1 MTQKGNAVQNEKIR
15 WREAADEIRKR
26 ADMNP
31 TIGMVLGSGLGPL
44 ADEIEDAVI
53 LPYEEIPHWP
63 QSTVVGHSGVLV
75 IGRLEG
81 QCVVAQRGRAHF
93 YEGYPMAHVTFPVR
107 VMQQLGADTF
117 IFTNAAGGVN
127 RSFAVGDIMLIVDHI
142 NFVGMSG
149 QNPLM
154 GANDE
159 TIGPRFLNLAQAYDP
174 HLRKIASQEADHL
187 GLTLRKGVYFHLS
200 GPFFETPAEIRMVAT
215 LGGDAVGMSTANE
228 VLAAV
233 HGGSR
238 VLAFSGITNQTID
251 QIDTDRETN
260 HEEVLEAGL
269 VIVPRLIS
277 LLRRILRAL

>member
-1 MTQKGNAVQNEKIR
+1 MQDEMIR
-15 WREAADEIRKR
+15 WREAAEAIRKR
-26 ADMNP
+26 ADTQP
-31 TIGMVLGSGLGPL
+31 KIGLVLGSGLGPL

-75 IGRLEG
+75 IGQLAG
-81 QCVVAQRGRAHF
+81 QPVIAQRGRAHF
-93 YEGYPMAHVTFPVR
+93 YEGYSMAQVTFPVR
-107 VMQQLGADTF
+107 VMQQLGAETF

-127 RSFAVGDIMLIVDHI
+127 RSFEVGDIMLIEDHI

-154 GANDE
+154 GPNEE
-159 TIGPRFLNLAQAYDP
+159 TIGPRFLNLAQAYDA
-174 HLRKIASQEADHL
+174 HLRRIAIQEADRL

-200 GPFFETPAEIRMVAT
+200 GPFFETPAEIRLVAT

-228 VLAAV
+228 VLAVV
-233 HGGSR
+233 HGGSK
-238 VLAFSGITNQTID
+238 VLAFSGITNQAID
-251 QIDTDRETN
+251 QIDSERKTN
-260 HEEVLEAGL
+260 HEEVLQAGL

-277 LLRRILRAL
+277 LLRRILKAL

>member
-1 MTQKGNAVQNEKIR
+1 MQDEMIR
-15 WREAADEIRKR
+15 WREAAEAIRKR
-26 ADMNP
+26 ADTQP
-31 TIGMVLGSGLGPL
+31 KIGLVLGSGLGPL

-75 IGRLEG
+75 IGQLAG
-81 QCVVAQRGRAHF
+81 QPVIAQRGRAHF
-93 YEGYPMAHVTFPVR
+93 YEGYSMAQVTFPVR
-107 VMQQLGADTF
+107 VMQQLGAETF

-127 RSFAVGDIMLIVDHI
+127 RSFEVGDIMLIEDHI

-154 GANDE
+154 GPNEE
-159 TIGPRFLNLAQAYDP
+159 TIGPRFLNLAQAYDA
-174 HLRKIASQEADHL
+174 HLRRIAIQEADRL

-200 GPFFETPAEIRMVAT
+200 GPFFETPAEIRLVAN

-238 VLAFSGITNQTID
+238 VLAFSGITNQAID
-251 QIDTDRETN
+251 QIDSERETN

-277 LLRRILRAL
+277 LLRRILKAL

>member
-1 MTQKGNAVQNEKIR
+1 MQDEMIR
-15 WREAADEIRKR
+15 WREAAEAIRKR
-26 ADMNP
+26 ADTQP
-31 TIGMVLGSGLGPL
+31 KIGLVLGSGLGPL

-75 IGRLEG
+75 IGQLAG
-81 QCVVAQRGRAHF
+81 QPVIAQRGRAHF
-93 YEGYPMAHVTFPVR
+93 YEGYSMAQVTFPVR
-107 VMQQLGADTF
+107 VMQQLGAETF

-127 RSFAVGDIMLIVDHI
+127 RSFEVGDIMLIEDHI

-154 GANDE
+154 GPNEE
-159 TIGPRFLNLAQAYDP
+159 TIGPRFLNLAQAYDA
-174 HLRKIASQEADHL
+174 HLRKIAIQEADRL

-200 GPFFETPAEIRMVAT
+200 GPFFETPAEIRLVAN

-228 VLAAV
+228 VLAV
-233 HGGSR
+233 LHGGSR
-238 VLAFSGITNQTID
+238 VLAFSGITNQAID
-251 QIDTDRETN
+251 QIDSERETN

-277 LLRRILRAL
+277 LLRRILKAL

>member
-1 MTQKGNAVQNEKIR
+1 MQDEMIR
-15 WREAADEIRKR
+15 WREAAEAIRKR
-26 ADMNP
+26 ADTQP
-31 TIGMVLGSGLGPL
+31 KIGLVLGSGLGPL

-75 IGRLEG
+75 IGQLAG
-81 QCVVAQRGRAHF
+81 QPVIAQRGRAHF
-93 YEGYPMAHVTFPVR
+93 YEGYSMAQVTFPVR
-107 VMQQLGADTF
+107 VMQQLGAETF

-127 RSFAVGDIMLIVDHI
+127 RSFEVGDIMLIEDHI

-154 GANDE
+154 GPNEE
-159 TIGPRFLNLAQAYDP
+159 TIGPRFLNLAQAYDA
-174 HLRKIASQEADHL
+174 HLRKIAIQEADRL

-200 GPFFETPAEIRMVAT
+200 GPFFETPAEIRLVAN

-238 VLAFSGITNQTID
+238 VLAFSGITNQAID
-251 QIDTDRETN
+251 QIDSERKTN

-277 LLRRILRAL
+277 LLRRILKAL

>member
-1 MTQKGNAVQNEKIR
+1 MQDEMIR
-15 WREAADEIRKR
+15 WREAAEAIRKR
-26 ADMNP
+26 ADTQP
-31 TIGMVLGSGLGPL
+31 KIGLVLGSGLGPL

-75 IGRLEG
+75 IGQLAS
-81 QCVVAQRGRAHF
+81 QPVIAQRGRAHF
-93 YEGYPMAHVTFPVR
+93 YEGYSMAQVTFPVR
-107 VMQQLGADTF
+107 VMQQLGAETF

-127 RSFAVGDIMLIVDHI
+127 RSFEVGDIMLIEDHI

-154 GANDE
+154 GPNEE
-159 TIGPRFLNLAQAYDP
+159 TIGPRFLNLAQAYDA
-174 HLRKIASQEADHL
+174 HLRKIAIQEADRL

-200 GPFFETPAEIRMVAT
+200 GPFFETPAEIRLVAN

-233 HGGSR
+233 HGGSK
-238 VLAFSGITNQTID
+238 VLAFSGITNQAID
-251 QIDTDRETN
+251 QIDSERKTN

-277 LLRRILRAL
+277 LLRRILKAL

>member
-1 MTQKGNAVQNEKIR
+1 MQDEMIR
-15 WREAADEIRKR
+15 WREAAEAIRKR
-26 ADMNP
+26 ADTQP
-31 TIGMVLGSGLGPL
+31 KIGLVLGSGLGPL

-75 IGRLEG
+75 IGQLAG
-81 QCVVAQRGRAHF
+81 QPVIAQRGRAHF
-93 YEGYPMAHVTFPVR
+93 YEGYSMAQVTFPVR
-107 VMQQLGADTF
+107 VMQQLGAETF

-127 RSFAVGDIMLIVDHI
+127 RSFEVGDIMLIEDHI

-154 GANDE
+154 GPNEE
-159 TIGPRFLNLAQAYDP
+159 TIGPRFLNLAQAYDA
-174 HLRKIASQEADHL
+174 HLRRIAIQEADRL

-200 GPFFETPAEIRMVAT
+200 GPFFETPAEIRLVAN

-233 HGGSR
+233 HGGSK
-238 VLAFSGITNQTID
+238 VLAFSGITNQAID
-251 QIDTDRETN
+251 QIDSERKTN

-277 LLRRILRAL
+277 LLRRILKAL